1 MDDFEQTQQQMR
13 YWMERLGIPFT
24 HETPQMDKTQ
34 MEVFRNQQK
43 NLMNRLGFH
52 YLAVQ
57 VRTNELRSDPNF
69 ERWMREVDRVK
80 RDPRLMQDTQLMN
93 WIVHRYA
100 MGYRTDREQLI
111 RLYDELVTIVTQL
124 VPTFSFHLGTPD
136 VTQAMTEALYCKD
149 LLRAYL
155 KPLNDGYEICSSFLP
170 PPPPPQPPYQ
180 PPVYE
185 PEPEE
190 DDLSLEYLFG
200 DSQYEPEPDEDDL
213 LLESLFRQY
222 L

>member
-1 MDDFEQTQQQMR
+1 M
-13 YWMERLGIPFT
+13 
-24 HETPQMDKTQ
+24 
-34 MEVFRNQQK
+34 
-43 NLMNRLGFH
+43 
-52 YLAVQ
+52 
-57 VRTNELRSDPNF
+57 
-69 ERWMREVDRVK
+69 
-80 RDPRLMQDTQLMN
+80 
-93 WIVHRYA
+93 
-100 MGYRTDREQLI
+100 
-111 RLYDELVTIVTQL
+111 

-136 VTQAMTEALYCKD
+136 VTQAMTEALYCRD
-149 LLRAYL
+149 LLRVYL
-155 KPLNDGYEICSSFLP
+155 KPLNDGHEICSSLLP
-170 PPPPPQPPYQ
+170 RPPQPPYQ